1 MKRLLLSCALKAAI
15 AAHSAW
21 ARVAHAMAACLATA
35 SSLIVEPGTIKLLR
49 AHTQEYPEDLY
60 RLFSLGTLP
69 WYIAMRASVV
79 WPSWY
84 SVLNYSINLRAA
96 TVDEPMVLEAV
107 AAARDGG
114 EDQTLLCLPEE
125 ILGMND
131 DMLDHARGRAAVA
144 EMIATAAAARPGK
157 ALVYQIGGA
166 DVTHLMTNL
175 HFTPSVT
182 VYDLAIY
189 FLHVHGIPLVPEV
202 SVFLCMLEDME
213 VLEWTARQRPF
224 T

>member
-15 AAHSAW
+15 AAHSAC
-21 ARVAHAMAACLATA
+21 ARVAQATAACLATA
-35 SSLIVEPGTIKLLR
+35 SSMIVDPGTIKLLR

-69 WYIAMRASVV
+69 WYIAMRASGV
-79 WPSWY
+79 WPSCY
-84 SVLNYSINLRAA
+84 SVLNYSITLPAA

-107 AAARDGG
+107 VSTQQGC

-125 ILGMND
+125 ILGMD
-131 DMLDHARGRAAVA
+131 VYLLDHARGSAAVA

-182 VYDLAIY
+182 VYDLATY
-189 FLHVHGIPLVPEV
+189 FAHVHGVPLVPEV